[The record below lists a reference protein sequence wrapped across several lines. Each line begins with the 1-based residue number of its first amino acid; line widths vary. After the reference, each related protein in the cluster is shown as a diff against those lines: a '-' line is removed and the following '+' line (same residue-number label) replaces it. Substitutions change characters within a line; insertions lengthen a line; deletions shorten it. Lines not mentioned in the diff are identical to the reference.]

1 MKKKFLGRVLTMLL
15 VASMVF
21 TLLPA
26 PAIAAGSWW
35 WNNDEYTEEAV
46 PTATTTA
53 DNSNFMRIFHLD
65 CGRKYFSK
73 EDIFNIIDTA
83 ANCGYTHVELAFGN
97 DGLRFLLK
105 DMSLTANGKEY
116 GSDDVKAAIQY
127 GNMQYNSLT
136 NYNQSTN
143 ELTEDEMREIL
154 AHASEV
160 GIGIIPMFD
169 APGHMYA
176 LIKGMQDKLQLTANY
191 RYATKSGENNSQ
203 NWALILTDANNA
215 DSVAFVK
222 ALMQKYIQF
231 FAENGAKYFNIA
243 ADECGFVSTRSGTSI
258 NDTNGEYA
266 AFAGFVNEMNSYVKS
281 HSMTTMAF
289 NDGFYHKGM
298 QIADGSFDTD
308 ILICYWDA
316 SKEVYAQAAE
326 LAQKGFRIINTNNRW
341 YYVIGKEQSTGSDWS
356 QYAYHLDY
364 AIERMGKEDCLTID
378 GDGKQ
383 TTPVGCMTAVW
394 CDNPGADY
402 HDSSVKRYMAAM
414 QSSNPDYFK
423 STAAPDKPGT
433 KLDERE
439 ITVMVGDTT
448 TDTIKGNYGG
458 TYKTDNEATAEVLS
472 ATAAYV
478 PGTSGEPVLQS
489 ALNEGKTYII
499 GDGSGNYLKR
509 QGTGLLNTNNP
520 EDATQ
525 CLVTKDPTY
534 EAYNLANE
542 GYYLSYYVEGTYN
555 NRWELNLRT
564 DNTKYSAWT
573 YQNNAFKYY
582 SSSYNYY
589 LKTSNGA
596 WVVSKGYSTTAGSA
610 YTKEASTEGGYQTTI
625 TFKGLAEGDTYVT
638 IGNVHYTIHVTRED
652 LSKAPTLPIQLW
664 ITNNSI
670 QPTDDEDFG
679 KTGKFYTA
687 SGTWQSQWA
696 YYYPISADL
705 RSEEN
710 TDSVNSENGMA
721 LSECIPSVIQNR
733 YQFGT
738 NYWATDQGNHT
749 PYNFTLWRGEV
760 FNTTTGFQ
768 KSGQTSMLNKGIAD
782 FQYVRYLNNVW
793 QVSLD
798 RSDWKTVTGEGSTGT
813 VSDCKEQLVAYYYMQ
828 TELTEEVTT
837 NVLDWGDAVN
847 SQKEYAL
854 LDFAVK
860 YQSGTR
866 VPDTFIQPEKTR
878 VYNTSG
884 QVVTDGNYRLV
895 DEISVIK
902 EQGFEVY
909 MITLTPATGLGQ
921 KISKTTKYQYKETSE
936 KVVWVDKVEDLPDD
950 FKDSSRWYSA
960 LTDTGESRGLT
971 FNAENGKNVGGDAI
985 VPMVEIEKNG
995 GTLVTYYIRPV
1006 KEETDTL
1013 QVNYVDLSD
1022 NKVFYDYSIA
1032 VNSGTTFD
1040 KEPTLTNG
1048 KLEDYTIEGL
1058 KATETVYSDLT
1069 KMDGVPAAYRYAT
1082 NISCERVERSDGNR
1096 TLTLY
1101 YTFGR
1106 TTSFVV
1112 DFGLP
1117 VTIQP
1122 GDLNTTL
1129 GTNIDRITK
1138 VTAVSSDGT
1147 ASVVDKN
1154 VVFTPNKVYGVGS
1167 AKLAITYSG
1176 TNLVNNEEN
1185 SVTYTVD
1192 ILPASNVLYEENFLT
1207 EAPASSGLSWT
1218 EVTSNKLGS
1227 QETQKVNGTGSYNV
1241 FGRDTAY
1248 DTATGELGVWKATG
1262 LEVNKRTTSAL
1273 TTDFYGNGFDLIGN
1287 CGPSTGRVIL
1297 FVKNAETG
1305 KGKLIDVDTRYSGGD
1320 LYQVPLAHVMMDKEA
1335 SYNVTIYA
1343 AGLKATNETPAS
1355 YNLSGAATY
1364 ASDYAVGGYDTVLS
1378 DILAENGLTMAD
1390 VEYVKVESAPAATTR
1405 SAASFYAL
1413 DTAAET
1419 GTITHAAGKHVEI
1432 DGFRV
1437 YRSSTNNANYPK
1449 SEQDVQYLNI
1459 LDAVSNFTA
1468 FVEGSTADSKWEAR
1482 DKYEN
1487 AGGPQNEIYLR
1498 KTDGENSAI
1507 AFKIDPNAIVQIS
1520 ARAVENEKAAELV
1533 VNGVKTVIAT
1543 NTEMYYTFAASENG
1557 IVTIKNTG
1565 KGMLALGNL
1574 KIKKGTQAAA
1584 LSEED
1589 YPAAIALLSLNA
1601 APETPDEGF
1610 NPAINAKVTTTRFI
1624 RSKVVTLMVSASADV
1639 EKLMVNGVELR
1650 PTNSW
1655 LVKMG
1660 WSDTY
1665 TYILTEKVQKSET
1678 KTYEIVGYR
1687 ADGAASETIVVKSK

>member
-35 WNNDEYTEEAV
+35 WNTDEYTEEAV

-65 CGRKYFSK
+65 CGRKYFSVDEIK
-73 EDIFNIIDTA
+73 GIIDQLA
-83 ANCGYTHVELAFGN
+83 ANNYTHIELAFGN

-105 DMSLTANGKEY
+105 DMSLTVNGTKYE
-116 GSDDVKAAIQY
+116 SDDVKGAIQE
-127 GNMQYNSLT
+127 GNK
-136 NYNQSTN
+136 NYHNAGEYN
-143 ELTEDEMREIL
+143 ELTESQMTDIITYAKGRN
-154 AHASEV
+154 
-160 GIGIIPMFD
+160 IGVIPLID
-169 APGHMYA
+169 IPGHTNALVYA
-176 LIKGMQDKLQLTANY
+176 MKELKISEAYYVSNT
-191 RYATKSGENNSQ
+191 NSTGRETL
-203 NWALILTDANNA
+203 ALNVTDAA
-215 DSVAFVK
+215 AVSFATELVK
-222 ALMQKYIQF
+222 KYVDY
-231 FAENGAKYFNIA
+231 FAANGAAYFNVG
-243 ADECGFVSTRSGTSI
+243 ADECGYDGY
-258 NDTNGEYA
+258 YA
-266 AFAGFVNEMNSYVKS
+266 EADYQALAAMIGNLSDYIYSKE
-281 HSMTTMAF
+281 MTTLIF
-289 NDGFYHKGM
+289 NDGFRTNGYLQTALREKSN
-298 QIADGSFDTD
+298 QIKV
-308 ILICYWDA
+308 CYWTYSEYTRPTD
-316 SKEVYAQAAE
+316 
-326 LAQKGFRIINTNNRW
+326 LAQDFELINTHNKW
-341 YYVIGKEQSTGSDWS
+341 YYVAGNEGNGWYGYRWAKNNLNGE
-356 QYAYHLDY
+356 Y
-364 AIERMGKEDCLTID
+364 KDCTIVD
-378 GDGKQ
+378 GAKDENYR
-383 TTPVGCMTAVW
+383 TNTGCMLAYW
-394 CDNPGADY
+394 CDDPSKTYNSENVADLIKTLA
-402 HDSSVKRYMAAM
+402 DN
-414 QSSNPDYFK
+414 NPDYFK

-433 KLDERE
+433 KLDERV
-439 ITVMVGDTT
+439 INVTVGGTA
-448 TDTIKGNYGG
+448 TDTIDGSYADSYTTEKPDVATVTGEVVFGG
-458 TYKTDNEATAEVLS
+458 TTTTQKRGAMYPLFDGKINTATGVIS
-472 ATAAYV
+472 DK
-478 PGTSGEPVLQS
+478 
-489 ALNEGKTYII
+489 N
-499 GDGSGNYLKR
+499 GDNYLKVN
-509 QGTGLLNTNNP
+509 GATIENTTDIA
-520 EDATQ
+520 DATRFEVKIGAGKTATIKEVGSTDVHYLGYGSGYKRLYVNNGPSDWIVGSGHDFSKEDNYIAYKNGTWTN
-525 CLVTKDPTY
+525 LVPGGWDYGGRLYEVETDTTSTKDQ
-534 EAYNLANE
+534 
-542 GYYLSYYVEGTYN
+542 
-555 NRWELNLRT
+555 
-564 DNTKYSAWT
+564 TK
-573 YQNNAFKYY
+573 
-582 SSSYNYY
+582 
-589 LKTSNGA
+589 L
-596 WVVSKGYSTTAGSA
+596 
-610 YTKEASTEGGYQTTI
+610 
-625 TFKGLAEGDTYVT
+625 TFTGLAEGTTYVT
-638 IGNVHYTIHVTRED
+638 IGNVHYTIHVTKED
-652 LSKAPTLPIQLW
+652 LSNAPTLPIQLW

-670 QPTDDEDFG
+670 QPTGDEDFG

-738 NYWATDQGNHT
+738 NYWAADQGNHT

-760 FNTTTGFQ
+760 FNKSTGFQ
-768 KSGQTSMLNKGIAD
+768 KSGETSMLNKGVAD
-782 FQYVRYLNNVW
+782 FQYVRYLNNAW

-798 RSDWKTVTGEGSTGT
+798 RSDWTPVTGEGSTGT
-813 VSDCKEQLVAYYYMQ
+813 VSNCKEQLVAYYYMQ
-828 TELTEEVTT
+828 TELTDEVTT

-909 MITLTPATGLGQ
+909 MITLTPATGLGRQ
-921 KISKTTKYQYKETSE
+921 ISKTTKYQYEETSE

-960 LTDTGESRGLT
+960 LTTTGASRGLT
-971 FNAENGKNVGGDAI
+971 FNAEDGKNVGGDAI

-1022 NKVFYDYSIA
+1022 KRVFYDYSIA
-1032 VNSGTTFD
+1032 VESGTTFE

-1048 KLEDYTIEGL
+1048 ELKDYTIKGL

-1082 NISCERVERSDGNR
+1082 NITCEKVERSEDHK

-1101 YTFGR
+1101 YSFGR

-1129 GTNIDRITK
+1129 GTNIERITK

-1147 ASVVDKN
+1147 ASVDGKN

-1176 TNLVNNEEN
+1176 TNLVNNKEN

-1241 FGRDTAY
+1241 FGRDAAY
-1248 DTATGELGVWKATG
+1248 DAVSGELGAWTATG
-1262 LEVNKRTTSAL
+1262 LEFSTMTNAL
-1273 TTDFYGNGFDLIGN
+1273 TTEFYGNGFDLIGN
-1287 CGPSTGRVIL
+1287 CGPTTGRVMIAFTKQDAAAPCRVVMVNTRFNDSSVATML
-1297 FVKNAETG
+1297 HQVPWAHVELGVDDAMYKVEIFASGNETNNSNRTMLASSYAAET
-1305 KGKLIDVDTRYSGGD
+1305 DAFDS
-1320 LYQVPLAHVMMDKEA
+1320 
-1335 SYNVTIYA
+1335 
-1343 AGLKATNETPAS
+1343 
-1355 YNLSGAATY
+1355 
-1364 ASDYAVGGYDTVLS
+1364 
-1378 DILAENGLTMAD
+1378 ILAAYGMSASD
-1390 VEYVKVESAPAATTR
+1390 VEYINVA
-1405 SAASFYAL
+1405 
-1413 DTAAET
+1413 D
-1419 GTITHAAGKHVEI
+1419 TITAPSAYAVSYASVAADVPANQTIEV

-1437 YRSSTNNANYPK
+1437 YRSTDNASYPANEK
-1449 SEQDVQYLNI
+1449 NVTYENI
-1459 LDAVSNFTA
+1459 LDVVKGKITAYTENGDKTNIAVK
-1468 FVEGSTADSKWEAR
+1468 DYEA
-1482 DKYEN
+1482 
-1487 AGGPQNEIYLR
+1487 AGGPQNEVYLR
-1498 KTDGENSAI
+1498 KDQAVVFQITGVNKIQVSLRAVNGSATWNGNAI
-1507 AFKIDPNAIVQIS
+1507 AS
-1520 ARAVENEKAAELV
+1520 
-1533 VNGVKTVIAT
+1533 
-1543 NTEMYYTFAASENG
+1543 NTEMYYELTANSDGVFTIANSSDNLLAIGNVKIPSNAGTIRTASELPED
-1557 IVTIKNTG
+1557 VVLASVR
-1565 KGMLALGNL
+1565 MALGAS
-1574 KIKKGTQAAA
+1574 GE
-1584 LSEED
+1584 S
-1589 YPAAIALLSLNA
+1589 NA
-1601 APETPDEGF
+1601 FD
-1610 NPAINAKVTTTRFI
+1610 PAISAKVTTTRFI
-1624 RSKVVTLMVSASADV
+1624 RSKVVTLTVSASADV

-1665 TYILTEKVQKSET
+1665 TYILTEKVQKNEI

-1687 ADGAASETIVVKSK
+1687 ADGAASAPIVVKSK

>member
-26 PAIAAGSWW
+26 PAIAAGNWW

-97 DGLRFLLK
+97 DGLRFLLS
-105 DMSLTANGKEY
+105 DMSLTANGKNYSSE
-116 GSDDVKAAIQY
+116 DVTAAIQY
-127 GNMQYNSLT
+127 GNTQYNRLT
-136 NYNQSTN
+136 SYDQSTN
-143 ELTEDEMREIL
+143 ELTEGEMREIL

-176 LIKGMQDKLQLTANY
+176 LINGMKDKLELTANY

-222 ALMQKYIQF
+222 ALMQKYIDF
-231 FAENGAKYFNIA
+231 FAKNGAKYFNIA
-243 ADECGFVSTRSGTSI
+243 ADECGFVSTRNGTSI
-258 NDTNGEYA
+258 NATTGEYA

-326 LAQKGFRIINTNNRW
+326 LAQKRFRIINTNNRW
-341 YYVIGKEQSTGSDWS
+341 YYVIGKEQSANRYDWPK
-356 QYAYHLDY
+356 YAYYLDY
-364 AIERMGKEDCLTID
+364 AIDCMKTEDCLTID
-378 GDGKQ
+378 GDDKQ
-383 TTPVGCMTAVW
+383 TIPVGCMTAVW
-394 CDNPGADY
+394 CDNPDADY
-402 HDSSVKRYMAAM
+402 LYTSVEKYMAAM
-414 QSSNPDYFK
+414 QSSNLSYFK
-423 STAAPDKPGT
+423 PTAAPDKPGT

-439 ITVMVGDTT
+439 INVLVGDTT
-448 TDTIKGNYGG
+448 TDTIKGANYAGSY
-458 TYKTDNEATAEVLS
+458 TTDKPDVATVTVTGQNGESESEKYTETQVEIGAIAV
-472 ATAAYV
+472 
-478 PGTSGEPVLQS
+478 SGVWQKSPYNYHKVGENYYPV
-489 ALNEGKTYII
+489 YC
-499 GDGSGNYLKR
+499 KR
-509 QGTGLLNTNNP
+509 
-520 EDATQ
+520 E
-525 CLVTKDPTY
+525 
-534 EAYNLANE
+534 
-542 GYYLSYYVEGTYN
+542 
-555 NRWELNLRT
+555 
-564 DNTKYSAWT
+564 TKYIMGFFQVTTYYYGYSETDSASNV
-573 YQNNAFKYY
+573 QQIGEGM
-582 SSSYNYY
+582 SSSSTKVTVYV
-589 LKTSNGA
+589 KDAVPATPA
-596 WVVSKGYSTTAGSA
+596 STTV
-610 YTKEASTEGGYQTTI
+610 
-625 TFKGLAEGDTYVT
+625 TFNGLAEGDTYVT
-638 IGNVHYTIHVTRED
+638 IGNVHYTIHVTKED
-652 LSKAPTLPIQLW
+652 LSNAPTLPIQLW

-670 QPTDDEDFG
+670 QPTGDEDFG

-738 NYWATDQGNHT
+738 NYWAADQGNHT

-760 FNTTTGFQ
+760 FNKSTGFQ
-768 KSGQTSMLNKGIAD
+768 KSGETSMLNKGVAD
-782 FQYVRYLNNVW
+782 FQYVRYLNNAW

-798 RSDWKTVTGEGSTGT
+798 RSDWTPVTGEGSTGT
-813 VSDCKEQLVAYYYMQ
+813 VSNCKEQLVAYYYMQ
-828 TELTEEVTT
+828 TELTDEVTT

-909 MITLTPATGLGQ
+909 MITLTPATGLGRQ
-921 KISKTTKYQYKETSE
+921 ISKTTKYQYEETSE

-950 FKDSSRWYSA
+950 FKDSGRWYSA
-960 LTDTGESRGLT
+960 LTPTGASRGLT
-971 FNAENGKNVGGDAI
+971 FNAENGYNVGGDAI
-985 VPMVEIEKNG
+985 VPMVEIEKNS

-1022 NKVFYDYSIA
+1022 KKVFYDYSIA
-1032 VNSGTTFD
+1032 VKSGTTFE

-1082 NISCERVERSDGNR
+1082 NITCKSVERSEDHK

-1101 YTFGR
+1101 YSFGR

-1122 GDLNTTL
+1122 GDLNITL

-1154 VVFTPNKVYGVGS
+1154 VVFTPSKVYGVGS

-1176 TNLVNNEEN
+1176 TNLVNNKEN

-1192 ILPASNVLYEENFLT
+1192 IYPASNVLYEENFLT
-1207 EAPASSGLSWT
+1207 QGDESGLGWT
-1218 EVTSNKLGS
+1218 KGTPAELGS
-1227 QETQKVNGTGSYNV
+1227 QETQKVGDTTTNYHV
-1241 FGRDTAY
+1241 FGRDAAY
-1248 DTATGELGVWKATG
+1248 DNVTGELGAWTATG
-1262 LEVNKRTTSAL
+1262 LEFSKMTKAL
-1273 TTDFYGNGFDLIGN
+1273 TTEFYGNGFDLIGN
-1287 CGPSTGRVIL
+1287 CGPDTGRVMIA
-1297 FVKNAETG
+1297 FTKQGAATPYRVVMVN
-1305 KGKLIDVDTRYSGGD
+1305 TRFNDSRVATT
-1320 LYQVPLAHVMMDKEA
+1320 LYQVPWAHVELGVDDAMYKVEIFA
-1335 SYNVTIYA
+1335 SGNETNNSNRTMLASSYA
-1343 AGLKATNETPAS
+1343 AETDAFDS
-1355 YNLSGAATY
+1355 ILATY
-1364 ASDYAVGGYDTVLS
+1364 GMSAS
-1378 DILAENGLTMAD
+1378 D
-1390 VEYVKVESAPAATTR
+1390 VEYINVA
-1405 SAASFYAL
+1405 
-1413 DTAAET
+1413 D
-1419 GTITHAAGKHVEI
+1419 TITVPSAYAVSYASVAADVTANQTIEV

-1437 YRSSTNNANYPK
+1437 YRSTNNANYPANEK
-1449 SEQDVQYLNI
+1449 NVTYKNI
-1459 LDAVSNFTA
+1459 LKVVKDEITA
-1468 FVEGSTADSKWEAR
+1468 YTENGNGGKVDVKE
-1482 DKYEN
+1482 YEKK
-1487 AGGPQNEIYLR
+1487 GGPQNEIYLS
-1498 KTDGENSAI
+1498 KGQSVTFQVGTASSAI
-1507 AFKIDPNAIVQIS
+1507 QVS
-1520 ARAVENEKAAELV
+1520 LRAVSD
-1533 VNGVKTVIAT
+1533 AT
-1543 NTEMYYTFAASENG
+1543 LWATSETGGSPASITSNTEMYYPVTTNSDGSITIVNRGEGLLAIGNVKLPDGAVTQSASEMDKD
-1557 IVTIKNTG
+1557 VVLASVR
-1565 KGMLALGNL
+1565 MALGAS
-1574 KIKKGTQAAA
+1574 GE
-1584 LSEED
+1584 S
-1589 YPAAIALLSLNA
+1589 NA
-1601 APETPDEGF
+1601 F
-1610 NPAINAKVTTTRFI
+1610 NPAISAKVTTTRFI
-1624 RSKVVTLMVSASADV
+1624 RSKVVTLTVSASSDV
-1639 EKLMVNGVELR
+1639 AVLEVNGVELR

>member
-525 CLVTKDPTY
+525 WLVTKDPTY

-596 WVVSKGYSTTAGSA
+596 WVVSRGYSTTAGSA

-670 QPTDDEDFG
+670 QPTDDKDFG

-687 SGTWQSQWA
+687 GGTWQSQWA

-705 RSEEN
+705 RSEKN

-733 YQFGT
+733 YQYGT
-738 NYWATDQGNHT
+738 NYWATDKGNHT

-760 FNTTTGFQ
+760 FNTSTGFQ
-768 KSGQTSMLNKGIAD
+768 KSGQASMLNKGIAD
-782 FQYVRYLNNVW
+782 FQYVRYLNNAW

-798 RSDWKTVTGEGSTGT
+798 RSDWTTVTGEGSTGS
-813 VSDCKEQLVAYYYMQ
+813 VSSCKEQLVAYYYMQ

-847 SQKEYAL
+847 SQTEYAL

-860 YQSGTR
+860 YPSGTR
-866 VPDTFIQPEKTR
+866 VPTTFIQPEKTR

-884 QVVTDGNYRLV
+884 EVVTEGNYRLV

-902 EQGFEVY
+902 KQGFEVY
-909 MITLTPATGLGQ
+909 MITLTPATGLSG
-921 KISKTTKYQYKETSE
+921 KISSTTQYQYEKTGE

-950 FKDSSRWYSA
+950 FKDSDRWYVA
-960 LTDTGESRGLT
+960 HTNTGASRGLT
-971 FNAENGKNVGGDAI
+971 FDAENGTNVGGDAI
-985 VPMVEIEKNG
+985 VPMVEIEKNS

-1022 NKVFYDYSIA
+1022 NNVFYDYSIA
-1032 VNSGTTFD
+1032 VKSGTTFD

-1048 KLEDYTIEGL
+1048 KLIDYTIQGL

-1082 NISCERVERSDGNR
+1082 NITCERVERSEGNK

-1101 YTFGR
+1101 YRFGR

-1129 GTNIDRITK
+1129 GTNIKRIKK
-1138 VTAVSSDGT
+1138 VTAVSSDGA

-1176 TNLVNNEEN
+1176 TNPANNGEN

-1192 ILPASNVLYEENFLT
+1192 VLPASNVLYEENFLT
-1207 EAPASSGLSWT
+1207 QSNESGRSWT
-1218 EVTSNKLGS
+1218 EVTSTKLGS

-1241 FGRDTAY
+1241 FGYDAAY
-1248 DTATGELGVWKATG
+1248 VTNGTKPVTGELGVWTASG
-1262 LEVNKRTTSAL
+1262 LEFSTMTKAL
-1273 TTDFYGNGFDLIGN
+1273 TTEFYGNGFDLIGN
-1287 CGPSTGRVIL
+1287 CGPTTGRVMIA
-1297 FVKNAETG
+1297 FTK
-1305 KGKLIDVDTRYSGGD
+1305 
-1320 LYQVPLAHVMMDKEA
+1320 Q
-1335 SYNVTIYA
+1335 
-1343 AGLKATNETPAS
+1343 
-1355 YNLSGAATY
+1355 GAATPCRVVMVNTRFNDSSVATTLHQVPWAHVELGVDDAMYKVEIFASGNETNSSSRTMLASSY
-1364 ASDYAVGGYDTVLS
+1364 AAETDAFDS
-1378 DILAENGLTMAD
+1378 ILAAYGMSASD
-1390 VEYVKVESAPAATTR
+1390 VEYINVA
-1405 SAASFYAL
+1405 
-1413 DTAAET
+1413 D
-1419 GTITHAAGKHVEI
+1419 TITVPSAYAVSYASVAANVPANQTIEV

-1437 YRSSTNNANYPK
+1437 YRSTTNDNYPANEK
-1449 SEQDVQYLNI
+1449 NVTYENI
-1459 LDAVSNFTA
+1459 LDVVKGEITAYTENGNGGAVQVT
-1468 FVEGSTADSKWEAR
+1468 E
-1482 DKYEN
+1482 YEKN
-1487 AGGPQNEIYLR
+1487 GGPQNEIYLS
-1498 KTDGENSAI
+1498 KGQSVTFQVGTAPSEIQVSL
-1507 AFKIDPNAIVQIS
+1507 
-1520 ARAVENEKAAELV
+1520 RAVSDTTSWATS
-1533 VNGVKTVIAT
+1533 KTGDNPASIT
-1543 NTEMYYTFAASENG
+1543 SNTEMYYPVTTNSDGSITIVNRGEGLLAIGNVKLPDGAVTQSASEMDKD
-1557 IVTIKNTG
+1557 VVLASVR
-1565 KGMLALGNL
+1565 MALGAS
-1574 KIKKGTQAAA
+1574 G
-1584 LSEED
+1584 
-1589 YPAAIALLSLNA
+1589 
-1601 APETPDEGF
+1601 EGDTF
-1610 NPAINAKVTTTRFI
+1610 DPAISAKVTTTRFI
-1624 RSKVVTLMVSASADV
+1624 RSKVVTLTVSASADV

-1665 TYILTEKVQKSET
+1665 TYILTEKVQKNEI

-1687 ADGAASETIVVKSK
+1687 ADGAASAPIVVKSK